1 VDVWDAPVFLPI
13 VSSTTTMAF
22 GKDGFLS
29 AAGFQETRRIL
40 TKAAIEGKCDWLNGL
55 KASIMSGKLIP
66 AGSSF
71 FNAKYRLDL
80 FYLHTKLQKE

>member
-1 VDVWDAPVFLPI
+1 MTCYELLIDNFIKKVGSKYFYENEKKYVV
-13 VSSTTTMAF
+13 
-22 GKDGFLS
+22 
-29 AAGFQETRRIL
+29 
-40 TKAAIEGKCDWLNGL
+40 